1 MSSSI
6 LDHNDEI
13 SKVDKSNMLSYCVN
27 IADHY
32 RQAERATQEI
42 LLKYP
47 KPESIIVAGMGGSA
61 IGGELFKDW
70 AGNKAEV
77 PIEVIRDYG
86 LPAYVGQKTLAVIVS
101 YSGETEET
109 LSSFLDAMKKKCMV
123 FCISSGGSLIE
134 YAEKLSVPYLIVP
147 KGMPPRAALP
157 YLFVPLLMAIEKL
170 QIVSGVTVELSEAI
184 KLLEVVSKNCSPEN
198 PLKDNPAKSLA
209 DGINGTL
216 PIVYGFGIF
225 RGVAQRFKTQFNENS
240 KIPSKWEYFSELD
253 HNEVMGWEHAG
264 SLVECLST
272 VFIRDEKEPSYI
284 RNRIEITKTLIGSG
298 LKMFETWSQGRGE
311 LARMLSTICI
321 GDFTSV
327 YLAIL
332 RNVDPTPVNTIASL
346 KAKIKQSGIKEKTID
361 ELELL
366 YSSR

>member
-6 LDHNDEI
+6 LDDIDEI
-13 SKVDKSNMLSYCVN
+13 RNVDRSDMLSYCVN

-32 RQAERATQEI
+32 RQAERATRKI
-42 LLKYP
+42 LLKCP

-70 AGNKAEV
+70 ASNRAGV
-77 PIEVIRDYG
+77 PIEVSRDYK
-86 LPAYVGQKTLAVIVS
+86 LPAYASQKTLAVIVS

-109 LSSFLDAMKKKCMV
+109 LSSFLDAVKKKCAI
-123 FCISSGGSLIE
+123 FCISSGGSLLE

-157 YLFVPLLMAIEKL
+157 YLFLPLLMALEKL
-170 QIVSGVTVELSEAI
+170 QIVSGVSDELSEAI
-184 KLLEVVSKNCSPEN
+184 NLLEVTSKKCSPES
-198 PLKDNPAKSLA
+198 PLKCNPAKSLA
-209 DGINGTL
+209 KGINGTL
-216 PIVYGFGIF
+216 PIIYGFGIF

-253 HNEVMGWEHAG
+253 HNEVVGWEHAG
-264 SLVECLST
+264 NLAEYLST
-272 VFIRDEKEPSYI
+272 IFIRDEKEPSYI
-284 RNRIEITKTLIGSG
+284 RNRIEITKTLIGSISRI
-298 LKMFETWSQGRGE
+298 FETWSQGRGE
-311 LARMLSTICI
+311 LARMLSTICTS
-321 GDFTSV
+321 DFTSV

-346 KAKIKQSGIKEKTID
+346 KAKIKQSGVKERIFR

-366 YSSR
+366 SGSR

>member
-1 MSSSI
+1 MPSSI

-147 KGMPPRAALP
+147 KGIPPRAALP

-264 SLVECLST
+264 NLVECLST

-361 ELELL
+361 ELEFL